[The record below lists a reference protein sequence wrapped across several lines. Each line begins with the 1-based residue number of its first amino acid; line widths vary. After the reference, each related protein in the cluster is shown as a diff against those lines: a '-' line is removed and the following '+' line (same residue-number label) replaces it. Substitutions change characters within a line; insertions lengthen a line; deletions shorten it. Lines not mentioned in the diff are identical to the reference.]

1 MTRATHRSH
10 VCPGVQQTSCDFVC
24 ELVGPAALFALAEKG
39 DINPTAI
46 CADIHACLPV
56 SGGVA
61 EVVSSMVA
69 PLQLRAG
76 EGAKVTIELDIN
88 VTKPAGTGQY
98 IVGVN
103 YVQYPSG
110 GQKHINQNFYEL
122 DEGVSKFKVRVG
134 TFMHAASLVVE
145 DSTVAQCDAYD
156 AFRLFFL
163 ILNPHSPLPARR
175 LPTPPRVQVVL
186 DTSMCWYCDDTSED
200 LHEGEYNVYAAV
212 CEGGDCTP
220 EGGARKGSNVV
231 ASKNMGQ
238 FSIQP

>member
-1 MTRATHRSH
+1 
-10 VCPGVQQTSCDFVC
+10 
-24 ELVGPAALFALAEKG
+24 
-39 DINPTAI
+39 
-46 CADIHACLPV
+46 
-56 SGGVA
+56 
-61 EVVSSMVA
+61 
-69 PLQLRAG
+69 
-76 EGAKVTIELDIN
+76 
-88 VTKPAGTGQY
+88 
-98 IVGVN
+98 
-103 YVQYPSG
+103 
-110 GQKHINQNFYEL
+110 
-122 DEGVSKFKVRVG
+122 
-134 TFMHAASLVVE
+134 MHAASLVVE

-220 EGGARKGSNVV
+220 GGGARKGSNVV